1 MKSRYFFVHVVLTI
15 CTYGFSY
22 GQQSVFKVFANK
34 GQIELK
40 SGENKSPLKTGANLK
55 DEDIIIIGENGYVAL
70 VHSASGTPKEIKTAG
85 NYSVKELAADI
96 KPGSSLVTKY
106 TEFILSSN
114 SPESKKNRLS
124 ATGAVHRG
132 LEDIHVFLPEQP
144 HTKMLNNTAIV
155 RWESKSGHAGPFIV
169 KLNNMFG
176 DELSA
181 FETSDFEIKIDLA
194 DPKLTGEPDVL
205 LKIVSKGDPRS
216 SSRDFI
222 IHKIKDQARITELR
236 KELMEFELD
245 EESAFNKIILAGFF
259 EQQKLYIDAIG
270 AYEDAIQ
277 MAPEVASYKEAYDEF
292 LIRNRL
298 KELKQ
303 Q

>member
-1 MKSRYFFVHVVLTI
+1 MKSRKIVVYVMLTF
-15 CTYGFSY
+15 CFYGYTY
-22 GQQSVFKVFANK
+22 GQQSIFKVFANK

-40 SGENKSPLKTGANLK
+40 SGESRAPLKTGSNLK
-55 DEDIIIIGENGYVAL
+55 DEDVIIIGENGYVAL

-85 NYSVKELAADI
+85 NYSVKDLAADI

-114 SPESKKNRLS
+114 APEAKKNRLS

-144 HTKMLNNTAIV
+144 HTKILNNMAVV
-155 RWESKSGHAGPFIV
+155 RWESKSGHSGPYVV

-181 FETSDFEIKIDLA
+181 METTEHQVNIDLT
-194 DPKLTGEPDVL
+194 DPKLAGEPDVL
-205 LKIVSKGDPRS
+205 LKIMVKGDPRS
-216 SSRDFI
+216 ASRDFI
-222 IHKIKDQARITELR
+222 IHKLKDQTKITELK
-236 KELMEFELD
+236 KELKEFELD

-259 EQQKLYIDAIG
+259 EQQKLIIDAIG
-270 AYEDAIQ
+270 AYEDAIR
-277 MAPEVASYKEAYDEF
+277 MAPEVASYKEAYEEF

-298 KELKQ
+298 KEAKQ
-303 Q
+303 

>member
-1 MKSRYFFVHVVLTI
+1 MKSRKFVVYVTLTF
-15 CTYGFSY
+15 CFYGYSN
-22 GQQSVFKVFANK
+22 GQSVFKVFANK

-40 SGENKSPLKTGANLK
+40 SGESRAPLKTGSNLK
-55 DEDIIIIGENGYVAL
+55 DEDVIIISENGYVAL

-85 NYSVKELAADI
+85 NYSVKDLAAEI

-114 SPESKKNRLS
+114 SPEAKKNRLS

-144 HTKMLNNTAIV
+144 HTKILNNKAIV
-155 RWESKSGHAGPFIV
+155 RWESKSGHSGPYIV

-181 FETSDFEIKIDLA
+181 METTEHQVNIDLT
-194 DPKLTGEPDVL
+194 DPKLAGEPDVL
-205 LKIVSKGDPRS
+205 LKIMIKGDPRS

-222 IHKIKDQARITELR
+222 IHKLKDQTKITELK
-236 KELMEFELD
+236 KELKEFELD

-259 EQQKLYIDAIG
+259 EQQRLIIDAIG
-270 AYEDAIQ
+270 AYEDAIR
-277 MAPEVASYKEAYDEF
+277 MAPEVASYKEAYEEF

-298 KELKQ
+298 KEAKQ
-303 Q
+303 

>member
-1 MKSRYFFVHVVLTI
+1 MKSRKIVVYVMLTF
-15 CTYGFSY
+15 CFYGYTY
-22 GQQSVFKVFANK
+22 GQQSIFKVFANK

-40 SGENKSPLKTGANLK
+40 SGESRVPLKTGSNLK
-55 DEDIIIIGENGYVAL
+55 DEDVIIIGENGYVAL

-85 NYSVKELAADI
+85 NYSVKDLAADI

-114 SPESKKNRLS
+114 SPEAKKNRLS

-144 HTKMLNNTAIV
+144 HTKILNNRAVV
-155 RWESKSGHAGPFIV
+155 RWESKSGHSGPYIV

-181 FETSDFEIKIDLA
+181 METTEHQVHVDLS
-194 DPKLTGEPDVL
+194 DPKLAGEPDVL
-205 LKIVSKGDPRS
+205 LKIMVKGDPRS

-222 IHKIKDQARITELR
+222 IHKLKDQTKITELK
-236 KELMEFELD
+236 KELKEFELD
-245 EESAFNKIILAGFF
+245 EESAFNKIILAGFL
-259 EQQKLYIDAIG
+259 EQQKLIIDAIG
-270 AYEDAIQ
+270 AYEDAIR
-277 MAPEVASYKEAYDEF
+277 MAPEVASYKEAYEEF

-298 KELKQ
+298 KETKQ
-303 Q
+303 

>member
-1 MKSRYFFVHVVLTI
+1 MKSRKIVVYVMLTF
-15 CTYGFSY
+15 CFYGYTY

-40 SGENKSPLKTGANLK
+40 SGESRAPLKTGSNLK
-55 DEDIIIIGENGYVAL
+55 DEDVIIIGENGYVAL

-85 NYSVKELAADI
+85 NYSVKDLAAEI

-114 SPESKKNRLS
+114 SPEAKKNRLS

-144 HTKMLNNTAIV
+144 HTKILNNKAIV
-155 RWESKSGHAGPFIV
+155 RWESKSGHSGPYIV

-181 FETSDFEIKIDLA
+181 METTEHQVNIDLT
-194 DPKLTGEPDVL
+194 DPKLAGEPDVL
-205 LKIVSKGDPRS
+205 LKIMIKGDPRS

-222 IHKIKDQARITELR
+222 IHKLKDQTKITELK
-236 KELMEFELD
+236 KELKEFELD

-259 EQQKLYIDAIG
+259 EQQRLIIDAIG
-270 AYEDAIQ
+270 AYEDAIR
-277 MAPEVASYKEAYDEF
+277 MAPEVASYKEAYEEF

-298 KELKQ
+298 KEAKQ
-303 Q
+303 

>member
-1 MKSRYFFVHVVLTI
+1 MKSRKIVVYVMLTF
-15 CTYGFSY
+15 CFYGYTY
-22 GQQSVFKVFANK
+22 GQQSIFKVFANK

-40 SGENKSPLKTGANLK
+40 SGESRAPLKTGSNLK
-55 DEDIIIIGENGYVAL
+55 DEDVIIIGENGYVAL

-85 NYSVKELAADI
+85 NYSVKDLAADI

-114 SPESKKNRLS
+114 SPEAKKNRLS

-144 HTKMLNNTAIV
+144 HTKILNNMAVV
-155 RWESKSGHAGPFIV
+155 RWESKSGHSGPYIV

-181 FETSDFEIKIDLA
+181 METTEHQINIDLT
-194 DPKLTGEPDVL
+194 DPKLAGEPDVL
-205 LKIVSKGDPRS
+205 LKIMIKGDSRS
-216 SSRDFI
+216 ASRDFI
-222 IHKIKDQARITELR
+222 IHKLKDQTKITELK
-236 KELMEFELD
+236 KELKEFELD

-259 EQQKLYIDAIG
+259 EQQKLIIDAIG
-270 AYEDAIQ
+270 AYEDAIR
-277 MAPEVASYKEAYDEF
+277 MAPEVASYKEAYEEF

-298 KELKQ
+298 KEAKQ
-303 Q
+303 

>member
-1 MKSRYFFVHVVLTI
+1 MKSRKIVVYVMLTF
-15 CTYGFSY
+15 CFYGYTY
-22 GQQSVFKVFANK
+22 GQQSIFKVFANK

-40 SGENKSPLKTGANLK
+40 SGESRAPLKTGSNLK
-55 DEDIIIIGENGYVAL
+55 DEDVIIIGENGYVAL

-85 NYSVKELAADI
+85 NYSVKDLAADI

-114 SPESKKNRLS
+114 SPEAKKNRLS

-144 HTKMLNNTAIV
+144 HTKILNNMAVV
-155 RWESKSGHAGPFIV
+155 RWESKSGHSGPYVV

-181 FETSDFEIKIDLA
+181 METTEHQVNIDLT
-194 DPKLTGEPDVL
+194 DPKLAGEPDVL
-205 LKIVSKGDPRS
+205 LKIMVKGDPRS
-216 SSRDFI
+216 ASRDFI
-222 IHKIKDQARITELR
+222 IHKLKDQTKITELK
-236 KELMEFELD
+236 KELKEFELD

-259 EQQKLYIDAIG
+259 EQQKLIIDAIG
-270 AYEDAIQ
+270 AYEDAIR
-277 MAPEVASYKEAYDEF
+277 MAPEVASYKEAYEEF

-298 KELKQ
+298 KEAKQ
-303 Q
+303 